1 MDRMVALLRGV
12 NVGGHRKVPM
22 ADLSALAGDMG
33 FRDAATWIQ
42 SGNLVF
48 GTSLA
53 PAAAA
58 ARLARGIEERFGFPV
73 DLVLRTGAQWRRLAA
88 GNPLPEASAA
98 APDRVMLLLSRE
110 PPLPGAAA
118 ALRERAR
125 DGERIEAAAG
135 ALWIHHPAGA
145 GKSRLTPALVDSL
158 VGSPTTARNWTTVRA
173 LGDMLE
179 GRSPVR
185 RGPREASS
193 PPSPPTRPTPSRGR
207 RG

>member
-1 MDRMVALLRGV
+1 MARMVALLRGI

-22 ADLSALAGDMG
+22 ADLRALAGELG
-33 FRDAATWIQ
+33 FRDEMTWIQ

-48 GTSLA
+48 GSPLG
-53 PAAAA
+53 PDAAAA
-58 ARLARGIEERFGFPV
+58 KLARGIEERFGFPV
-73 DLVLRTGAQWRRLAA
+73 DLVVRTGEQWKKLAA
-88 GNPLPEASAA
+88 GNPLPDESAS

-135 ALWIHHPAGA
+135 ALWIHHPGGA
-145 GKSRLTPALVDSL
+145 GKSRLSPALVDRL

-173 LGDMLE
+173 IGELLE
-179 GRSPVR
+179 GRI
-185 RGPREASS
+185 
-193 PPSPPTRPTPSRGR
+193 PSKR
-207 RG
+207 